1 MGAALMGAP
10 RAMVLAAGLG
20 TRMRPLSLE
29 KPKPL
34 IELAG
39 RPLIDYALEKLA
51 MAGVGEVVVNV
62 HYLAGQIERYLAGRQ
77 NPLCRISDER
87 GALLETGGGVKKALP
102 LLGDAPFLV
111 LNTDSVWQEERPN
124 LGRMLDR
131 WDDAAMDGLLL
142 LARREATLGYDGA
155 GDFFLAAD
163 GRLSRRGAAP
173 AAGWVHTGVLLMH
186 PRLLD
191 GTPEGAFSLNLPWDT
206 ALARGRI
213 YGLELEGFWMHVGTP
228 AALHEAEDWLRRA
241 GGA

>member
-1 MGAALMGAP
+1 MGAALMDAP

-39 RPLIDYALEKLA
+39 RPLIDHALDKLA
-51 MAGVGEVVVNV
+51 AAGVDEAVVNV
-62 HYLAGQIERYLAGRQ
+62 HYLAGQIERHLAGRQ
-77 NPLCRISDER
+77 SPLCRISDER

-111 LNTDSVWQEERPN
+111 LNTDSVWHEKRPN
-124 LGRMLDR
+124 LKRLLDH
-131 WDDAAMDGLLL
+131 WDEAAMDGLLL
-142 LARREATLGYDGA
+142 LARREASLGYEGA
-155 GDFFLAAD
+155 GDFFMAAD
-163 GRLSRRGAAP
+163 GCLSRRGGAP
-173 AAGWVHTGVLLMH
+173 ATDWVHTGVLLMH

-191 GTPEGAFSLNLPWDT
+191 GTPDGAFSLNLPWDT
-206 ALARGRI
+206 ALARGRL

-228 AALHEAEDWLRRA
+228 AALREAGDWLRRA